1 MDALTLLDLLADDL
15 NRATQVPLS
24 GGKAVVDREKTLE
37 LIEKIRAALPGD
49 ILEAEQ
55 IKREREKLLTDA
67 ARDAEQQIQEAREQ
81 ARVLLSEHEI
91 VAQAT
96 AEARAIVMHA
106 KDHATQIRRA
116 ANDYAKELLANME
129 SMLEGHVELLSKN
142 RESLKH
148 LIQ

>member
-37 LIEKIRAALPGD
+37 LIEKIKAALPGD
-49 ILEAEQ
+49 LLEAEQ
-55 IKREREKLLTDA
+55 IKHEREKTLTDA
-67 ARDAEQQIQEAREQ
+67 AREAEQQLEEAREQ

-116 ANDYAKELLANME
+116 ANDYAEELLANME
-129 SMLEGHVELLSKN
+129 SMLEGHVELLNKN
-142 RESLKH
+142 RESLKQ